1 MFYDIILQERVL
13 LPLTNVLDECRTV
26 VIVKGSIEKKNISL
40 LYASLTTFLMKQTVQ
55 KYIPEALRGQSH
67 ISVHQQYSAEI
78 NTLIVTESFVA
89 LVVDFNSRNSN
100 LTDGL

>member
-1 MFYDIILQERVL
+1 M
-13 LPLTNVLDECRTV
+13 NC
-26 VIVKGSIEKKNISL
+26 EKEIPMKYVNDLSKTKHKVL

-55 KYIPEALRGQSH
+55 KYIPETLRGQSH

-89 LVVDFNSRNSN
+89 LVVDFNSKIRI
-100 LTDGL
+100 